1 MASVSNV
8 QLQLGSGT
16 TERPATVTGTVN
28 FDASDVGKTFRLSI
42 DLWGEDLAGDKVPAG
57 DAAGDDL
64 LYSFLWIGSGAPL
77 IRKYRSIAV
86 SAAGSQSFTETRNV
100 PAAKLDE
107 DAGTIDPNA
116 EADINTPL
124 PPMPRRDEVYA
135 RVTVALPPA
144 TARSA
149 TVIAGIGV

>member
-1 MASVSNV
+1 MATVSNV
-8 QLQLGSGT
+8 QLQLGSGA
-16 TERPATVTGTVN
+16 TERPATVTGTLS

-42 DLWGEDLAGDKVPAG
+42 DLWGEDLAGDNVPAG
-57 DAAGDDL
+57 ETAGDDL
-64 LYSFLWIGSGAPL
+64 LYSFLWVGGAPL

-86 SAAGSQSFTETRNV
+86 SAPGSQSFTETRKV

-107 DAGTIDPNA
+107 DAGTIESNA

-124 PPMPRRDEVYA
+124 PGLPRRDEVYA

-149 TVIAGIGV
+149 TVIAGIGA

>member
-8 QLQLGSGT
+8 QLQLGSGA
-16 TERPATVTGTVN
+16 TERPATVTGTLD

-42 DLWGEDLAGDKVPAG
+42 DLWGEDLADDDVASS

-64 LYSFLWIGSGAPL
+64 LYSFLWVGGTPL

-86 SAAGSQSFTETRNV
+86 SAPGSQTFTETRNV

-107 DAGTIDPNA
+107 DAGKFGSDK

-124 PPMPRRDEVYA
+124 PGLPRRDEVYA
-135 RVTVALPPA
+135 RVTVALPPS

-149 TVIAGIGV
+149 TVIAGIGA